1 MSGKHM
7 FQRFQRPPAHRTS
20 ACSMVAEHWADIHNP
35 PRSHGEDQRKR
46 AARQV
51 RELVH
56 IAKQG
61 ELPSHHP

>member
-1 MSGKHM
+1 
-7 FQRFQRPPAHRTS
+7 
-20 ACSMVAEHWADIHNP
+20 MVAEHWADIHNP